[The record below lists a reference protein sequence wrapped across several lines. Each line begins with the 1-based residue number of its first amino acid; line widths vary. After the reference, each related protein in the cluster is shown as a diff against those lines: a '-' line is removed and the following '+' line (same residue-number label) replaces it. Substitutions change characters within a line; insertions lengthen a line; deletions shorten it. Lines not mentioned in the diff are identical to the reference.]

1 VDSGESKDNVTKEVV
16 ENSAEEEITVDAS
29 DEIKEDNKNEE

>member
-1 VDSGESKDNVTKEVV
+1 MDSDESKDNVTTEVV
-16 ENSAEEEITVDAS
+16 ENSAEEEITVDVS